1 VLLPEPTRYLGDGFV
16 SVNIAV
22 PQVETVLRLSPGEL
36 LPALEKVFPLDVFEI
51 SFVPQA
57 IHSFVHHFFPA
68 YSLPF
73 VVYVKNLE
81 RGEAKGLPA
90 KSLEEEESTLVQVNG
105 GVTPST
111 NAESSWELAA
121 QWLKGKDK
129 ERVT

>member
-16 SVNIAV
+16 SVNI
-22 PQVETVLRLSPGEL
+22 EL